1 MSIRS
6 NIPQRNHADI
16 TIYHVGGG
24 SLSVPI
30 TPAST
35 RRFMLMQE
43 DFIQLSV
50 SLAEPIHIAIGDYVI
65 DEVFGRFVVTD
76 EQMPRYNQRTGGYDY
91 TLRLDAEYIGW
102 KNWLFCLALDGK
114 RTESRWNLTDRLD
127 VHVQQIADN
136 INIITDA
143 QVTPQYNTDT
153 GITTYIST
161 GYGISITADNA
172 ADIKHLSYE
181 GMDILS
187 ALNAIASEWSC
198 EWWVTNDE
206 VTVGDTTYAK
216 TIHFGKCEDAIG
228 ISHESIED
236 GAYVM
241 ELGGNV
247 ESMDI
252 ARDQQDYCNRLYAY
266 GGTQNI
272 PEDYDRKLEFVA
284 STTPRFSTFSDPDR
298 ALTIGMI
305 DAEPT
310 AQVVTMSLGTWS
322 QGGTTAERTYTQRTN
337 TVRLSG
343 NYTFDIDLIAMFG
356 ISGDNFTAIDLPSV
370 SLSAVLRYG
379 DESRIVKVQ
388 DFRSGEIVDG
398 MGWFANLRFSQEL
411 PLGSTAVDV
420 YLQLV
425 WRVTFPNDTHTNDSV
440 SHSTSGTAQAVS
452 SAASKVVQVVFNGTV
467 TECTFNGATGL
478 ISPKPS
484 GLVNGS
490 KYTIANLILTNI
502 PLSWY
507 TTDYDA
513 GTLATMGEKRLHL
526 PLATYPNRYI
536 DAEGNRTPQQI
547 VERAVLFNDIY
558 PKLTL
563 RIKAGTLQ
571 GEEKQQRVEHE
582 DKSVSYEDW
591 TQWSFEVEMDK
602 GDGTWGEFQFRD
614 YYILDGNKLQAVFT
628 APQTAGANGHLL
640 AGMTFDI
647 GTSGERYIIIRNE
660 DYGVLLPNKRLKP
673 TELDTLVFTGFDP
686 RYIKDLDMVSAAE
699 HALAAKSDDYLDA
712 VQEGQFTITNKMM
725 SRSMME
731 YPFCSGSG
739 YDESGRRL
747 YGLLNAGTKV
757 IVNHDA
763 LPGGSKTSRVL
774 GYEYKLDMPYDTP
787 TYVIGETEAFSRLKQ
802 LEKQITKL
810 S

>member
-1 MSIRS
+1 
-6 NIPQRNHADI
+6 
-16 TIYHVGGG
+16 
-24 SLSVPI
+24 
-30 TPAST
+30 
-35 RRFMLMQE
+35 MQE
-43 DFIQLSV
+43 DFIQLSF
-50 SLAEPIHIAIGDYVI
+50 SLASPVHIAIGDYVI

-198 EWWVTNDE
+198 EWWVTHDE
-206 VTVGDTTYAK
+206 VTIGDTTFAK
-216 TIHFGKCEDAIG
+216 TIHFGKCED
-228 ISHESIED
+228 SESVYE
-236 GAYVM
+236 M
-241 ELGGNV
+241 TLGDNV
-247 ESMDI
+247 ETMDI

-284 STTPRFSTFSDPDR
+284 STTPRFNTFSDPDR
-298 ALTIGMI
+298 ALTIDMI

-310 AQVVTMSLGTWS
+310 VATVNMPLGSWS
-322 QGGTTAERTYTQRTN
+322 QDGTNAERTYTQRTN
-337 TVRLSG
+337 TVRLSD

-356 ISGDNFTAIDLPSV
+356 ISGDNFMAIDLPSV

-379 DESRIVKVQ
+379 NESRIVKVQ
-388 DFRSGEIVDG
+388 DFRRSEIVDG
-398 MGWFANLRFSQEL
+398 MGWFANLRFRQEL

-425 WRVTFPNDTHTNDSV
+425 WKVTFPNDTHTNDTV

-490 KYTIANLILTNI
+490 KYTIANLILPNI

-536 DAEGNRTPQQI
+536 DADGNRTPQQI
-547 VERAVLFNDIY
+547 VERAVLFNGVY

-602 GDGTWGEFQFRD
+602 GDGTWGEFPFRD

-628 APQTAGANGHLL
+628 APQTAGASGHLL

-699 HALAAKSDDYLDA
+699 DALAAKAADYLQA
-712 VQEGQFTITNKMM
+712 IQEGQFTITNKMM

-739 YDESGRRL
+739 YDENGRRL

-787 TYVIGETEAFSRLKQ
+787 TYIIGETEAFSRLKQ